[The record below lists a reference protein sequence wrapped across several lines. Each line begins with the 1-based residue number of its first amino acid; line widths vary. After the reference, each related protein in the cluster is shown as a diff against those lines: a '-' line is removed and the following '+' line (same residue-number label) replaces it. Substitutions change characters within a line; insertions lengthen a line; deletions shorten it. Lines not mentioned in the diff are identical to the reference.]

1 MHLLFLQLA
10 TQSLFACRWGISV
23 GLRLGVRHLAFFL
36 SFFALSS
43 SLITLFLSKKKKN
56 YSFNNDISL
65 LLFLQFARQVSWCRS
80 TNYLALPLLLITFLY
95 EIWNLTFMFCSAC
108 NAYLF
113 RAEERCLLRFFTW
126 RLGNIC
132 LTKGPFGYNL
142 FLLKLKTL

>member
-1 MHLLFLQLA
+1 MSYYAF
-10 TQSLFACRWGISV
+10 TFSSISNTKSLCVQVRYLCWSETGSSSLGI
-23 GLRLGVRHLAFFL
+23 L
-36 SFFALSS
+36 SFFLRF
-43 SLITLFLSKKKKN
+43 IFFFN

-108 NAYLF
+108 NAFLF
-113 RAEERCLLRFFTW
+113 CAEERCLLRFFTW

-132 LTKGPFGYNL
+132 LTKL
-142 FLLKLKTL
+142 